1 MYSDYIFFRKEVD
14 SKVDL
19 LLSRRRSV
27 RVLRGLVGGGCIFQL
42 VALEMV
48 CLRTFLTSFLTSLAF
63 S

>member
-1 MYSDYIFFRKEVD
+1 MYSDYIFLRKELD

-42 VALEMV
+42 VALDMV
-48 CLRTFLTSFLTSLAF
+48 CLRTLLASSLTFLSFS
-63 S
+63 